1 MLKVE
6 HLSYEI
12 EEDGKKQEILKDVSF
27 EVKDGEMLVVTG
39 PNGGGKSTIA
49 KLMMGLYKATEGKI
63 WLDGQDITS
72 LPIYERAK
80 AGIGFAFQQPPRFKG
95 MTVRRL
101 LSLAAGTDLPK
112 HICCGLLS
120 RVGLCAEEYLDR
132 EVDATLS
139 GGEMKR
145 IEIATVLVK
154 KHKLCIF
161 DEPEAG
167 IDLWSFAML
176 VEEFQKLH
184 TEKKESLLLI
194 SHQERIIDVYKRQ
207 VYRQLMK
214 TLEDAGVKQIE
225 ALGQEFNPDFHN
237 AVMHVE
243 DEEAGENIIV
253 EEFQKGYMYR
263 DSVVRH
269 SMVKVAN

>member
-101 LSLAAGTDLPK
+101 LSLAAGTDLTN

-120 RVGLCAEEYLDR
+120 RVGLCAEEYTDR
-132 EVDATLS
+132 DVRAPLYGRRVEGMEV
-139 GGEMKR
+139 G
-145 IEIATVLVK
+145 
-154 KHKLCIF
+154 
-161 DEPEAG
+161 
-167 IDLWSFAML
+167 
-176 VEEFQKLH
+176 
-184 TEKKESLLLI
+184 
-194 SHQERIIDVYKRQ
+194 
-207 VYRQLMK
+207 
-214 TLEDAGVKQIE
+214 
-225 ALGQEFNPDFHN
+225 
-237 AVMHVE
+237 
-243 DEEAGENIIV
+243 
-253 EEFQKGYMYR
+253 
-263 DSVVRH
+263 SVVLERR
-269 SMVKVAN
+269 KA